1 MCPPPLIGETCAFS
15 RFPLWQD
22 PNWLICQIVTQWR
35 KYSACIIVPLWKD
48 VISTFL
54 EYSELE
60 MKEWSIRNF
69 VFLLNFFIVPDNPR
83 SLTHDVSTYISSRNC
98 RLWYHTMYDSYITK
112 EISWASHEETAHSS
126 KFKRPALPCICL
138 IRLYWFST
146 IRATKPLWLT
156 LFINWKCGR
165 SDSVVKADTT
175 RRLEGR
181 SRWNIHPRQNY
192 TSYHSQAVFMMLGAM
207 CIWDVPL
214 NLKLWSY
221 SFGSY

>member
-1 MCPPPLIGETCAFS
+1 MVSVLPLIFLQIGILVIIWWVSEKS
-15 RFPLWQD
+15 PV
-22 PNWLICQIVTQWR
+22 WL
-35 KYSACIIVPLWKD
+35 
-48 VISTFL
+48 
-54 EYSELE
+54 
-60 MKEWSIRNF
+60 
-69 VFLLNFFIVPDNPR
+69 
-83 SLTHDVSTYISSRNC
+83 
-98 RLWYHTMYDSYITK
+98 YITK

-146 IRATKPLWLT
+146 ICATKPLWLT

-192 TSYHSQAVFMMLGAM
+192 TSYQSQAVFMMLQAM
-207 CIWDVPL
+207 YVWDVPF
-214 NLKLWSY
+214 NLKLCSY

>member
-1 MCPPPLIGETCAFS
+1 MEKILSLHHRSTTVEGCHQHFPGIFSWNTQSLKRRSGRFQTVLSLI
-15 RFPLWQD
+15 
-22 PNWLICQIVTQWR
+22 
-35 KYSACIIVPLWKD
+35 
-48 VISTFL
+48 FL
-54 EYSELE
+54 QSGMLVWWVSEMSPFGL
-60 MKEWSIRNF
+60 
-69 VFLLNFFIVPDNPR
+69 
-83 SLTHDVSTYISSRNC
+83 
-98 RLWYHTMYDSYITK
+98 YITK

-146 IRATKPLWLT
+146 ICATKPLWLT

-214 NLKLWSY
+214 NLKLCSY